1 MAIEQEIRQYLAKR
15 FKCDP
20 NVDVQVHG
28 DIVEVRGV
36 MSNTHAYGRF
46 QAGHL
51 NDIESAM
58 HRESQSAVATE
69 A

>member
-20 NVDVQVHG
+20 NVDVLVHG
-28 DIVEVRGV
+28 DVVEVRGV
-36 MSNTHAYGRF
+36 MPNT
-46 QAGHL
+46 QAHGQFRAGNL

-58 HRESQSAVATE
+58 RRESQTQVAVDA
-69 A
+69 

>member
-20 NVDVQVHG
+20 NVDVQIHG
-28 DIVEVRGV
+28 DVVEVRGV
-36 MSNTHAYGRF
+36 MPNTHAYGQF
-46 QAGHL
+46 QAGRV
-51 NDIESAM
+51 DDVESAM
-58 HRESQSAVATE
+58 RRERQAEEAVE